1 MRDRPTAQAW
11 VGSREAD
18 PAINT
23 AEAQPLQRLQRSQP
37 SSPAET
43 PRAPPPDP
51 ARLTPRQ
58 ELLAAAEA
66 EGPGEGHELARIRG
80 MPLRHEAETA
90 GGEARL
96 IRRDS
101 DAEASPKA
109 SPNASPNA
117 NDAAKGGR
125 GRDGKGLGGR
135 VSSTAGAGAAGMRG
149 NYSAAG
155 QAGKSFG
162 AGTPTPR
169 QRARSLS
176 SDAKGIV
183 TCGVFPSSAAPSC
196 ACLCVF
202 FGPHMFCKHSYA
214 SKCITSEVVSLFS
227 FFPTPQPQPQRLQ
240 QVRACS
246 NFLPLPLG
254 HDPFSPQSLLEPCW
268 RILLSLPLS
277 LSLLPASQSDAHQ
290 CAVRAARHMPA
301 L

>member
-1 MRDRPTAQAW
+1 MCPRPE
-11 VGSREAD
+11 V
-18 PAINT
+18 PAHINRI
-23 AEAQPLQRLQRSQP
+23 PM
-37 SSPAET
+37 
-43 PRAPPPDP
+43 
-51 ARLTPRQ
+51 
-58 ELLAAAEA
+58 AAAGTNA
-66 EGPGEGHELARIRG
+66 GQADAGEGHELARIRG

-125 GRDGKGLGGR
+125 GRDSKGLGGR

-155 QAGKSFG
+155 QAGKSSG

-214 SKCITSEVVSLFS
+214 SKCITSEVISFFS
-227 FFPTPQPQPQRLQ
+227 FFPTPQPQQQRLQ